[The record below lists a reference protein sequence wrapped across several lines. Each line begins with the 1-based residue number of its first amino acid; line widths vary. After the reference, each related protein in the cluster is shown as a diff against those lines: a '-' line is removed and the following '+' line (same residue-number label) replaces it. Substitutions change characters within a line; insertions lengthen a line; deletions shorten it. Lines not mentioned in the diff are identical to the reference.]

1 MVKKGC
7 VLAVM
12 LLLLLT
18 VQTAAAQ
25 PLREGEYTVCVTLTG
40 GSGRAQVKSPTQLRV
55 TEGEITAT
63 VIWSSPYYDFMLV
76 DDVKYLPI
84 NSEGN
89 SVFEIP
95 IVLDTDIAVGAQ
107 TSAMSVPHLIEYTLH
122 FDSATTKPLKG
133 KTGYIVYL
141 PVVILLMSAG
151 AVLLYKKLKSG
162 SKQQRVDHI

>member
-7 VLAVM
+7 VIVVM

-25 PLREGEYTVCVTLTG
+25 PLLEGEYTVCVTLTG

-55 TEGEITAT
+55 TAGKITAM

-95 IVLDTDIAVGAQ
+95 IVLDTDLAVGAQ
-107 TSAMSVPHLIEYTLH
+107 TSAMSVPHMIEYTLH
-122 FDSATTKPLKG
+122 FDSATAKPLKG
-133 KTGYIVYL
+133 KAAYIVYL
-141 PVVILLMSAG
+141 PVVIVLISVG
-151 AVLLYKKLKSG
+151 AVLLFKLKSG
-162 SKQQRVDHI
+162 SKQQRVDHK